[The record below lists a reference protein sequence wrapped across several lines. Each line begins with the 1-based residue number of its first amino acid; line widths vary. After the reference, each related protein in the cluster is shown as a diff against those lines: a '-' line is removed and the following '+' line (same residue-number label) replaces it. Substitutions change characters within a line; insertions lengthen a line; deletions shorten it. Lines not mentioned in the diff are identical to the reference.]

1 MLEDSFVKHFS
12 KLEDPRVTN
21 HNTRH
26 KFIDILVLA
35 FIAILCG
42 CDDWIEV
49 EEFCNHKI
57 KMFKKFLSLKH
68 GIPSHDTFGRVF
80 SMIDTYHFEEI
91 FADWMKEVFIKTK
104 GEVVAVDGKTIRG
117 AKGKSELK
125 GVHLVS
131 AWACKNRLTLGVI
144 RVDSKTNEIKVI
156 PKLLKLLN
164 ITDCTVTLDAMGCQK
179 LIAKEIIKNKA
190 NYVLTVKDNQADLR
204 CCLDTTIS
212 IVQKRKHVECID
224 SGEEI
229 EKNHGRTESRR
240 YISYPITDD
249 FPPLANEWEGIKSV
263 TKVMRVRTSK
273 DKTEE
278 ETLFFISSHPYHSET
293 IKDAIRS
300 HWHIENR
307 LHWQLD
313 VSFNED
319 RCRARIKNEA
329 ESIALI
335 RRITMAYLKEHKKV
349 KRGIKCKRKVASWD
363 EDYLFD
369 VLNNGLRLSSCE
381 Q

>member
-1 MLEDSFVKHFS
+1 MLEDSFTKHFL

-26 KFIDILVLA
+26 EFIEILVLA
-35 FIAILCG
+35 FISILCG
-42 CDDWIEV
+42 CDDWVEV

-57 KMFKKFLSLKH
+57 KMFKKFLTLKH

-91 FADWMKEVFIKTK
+91 FAAWMKEIFVKTK

-117 AKGKSELK
+117 SRKPNELK
-125 GVHLVS
+125 GAHLVN
-131 AWACKNRLTLGVI
+131 AWACKNRLTLGVM
-144 RVDSKTNEIKVI
+144 RVDSKTNEITVV
-156 PKLLKLLN
+156 PKLLKLLSIAN
-164 ITDCTVTLDAMGCQK
+164 CTVTLDAMGCQK
-179 LIAKEIIKNKA
+179 TIAKEIIKKKA
-190 NYVLTVKDNQADLR
+190 DYVLTVKDNQADLR

-212 IVQKRKHVECID
+212 IIEKRKFVECMD
-224 SGEEI
+224 SGEEV
-229 EKNHGRTESRR
+229 EKKHGRIETRR
-240 YISYPITDD
+240 YISYPITDE
-249 FPPLANEWEGIKSV
+249 FPPLADEWEALKSV
-263 TKVMRVRTSK
+263 TKVIRKRTTNSE
-273 DKTEE
+273 TEE
-278 ETLFFISSHPYHSET
+278 EILYFISSHPYHSEH

-319 RCRARIKNEA
+319 HCRARIKNEA

-335 RRITMAYLKEHKKV
+335 RRITMAFLKDHKKV

-369 VLNNGLRLSSCE
+369 VLSNGLKIKACE
-381 Q
+381 I

>member
-26 KFIDILVLA
+26 NFIDILVLS
-35 FIAILCG
+35 FVAILCG
-42 CDDWIEV
+42 CDEWVEV
-49 EEFCNHKI
+49 EEFCNHKL
-57 KMFKKFLSLKH
+57 KMFKKFLELNH

-91 FADWMKEVFIKTK
+91 FIDWMKEVFIKTK
-104 GEVVAVDGKTIRG
+104 GEIVAIDGKTIRG
-117 AKGKSELK
+117 AREKNKLK

-131 AWACKNRLTLGVI
+131 AWACKNRLTLGVM
-144 RVDSKTNEIKVI
+144 RVESKTNEITVI
-156 PKLLKLLN
+156 PKLLKLLS
-164 ITDCTVTLDAMGCQK
+164 IADCTVTLDAMGCQK
-179 LIAKEIIKNKA
+179 NIAKEIIKNKA

-204 CCLDTTIS
+204 CVLDTAIS
-212 IVQKRKHVECID
+212 LIQKRKFVECVD

-229 EKNHGRTESRR
+229 EKKHGRIESRR
-240 YISYPITDD
+240 YISYPINDD
-249 FPPLANEWEGIKSV
+249 FPPLATDWEALKSV
-263 TKVMRVRTSK
+263 TKVIRKRTISN
-273 DKTEE
+273 KTEE
-278 ETLFFISSHPYHSET
+278 EILYYISSHPYHSEQ
-293 IKDAIRS
+293 IKNAIRS

-319 RCRARIKNEA
+319 HCRARIKNEA

-335 RRITMAYLKEHKKV
+335 RRITMAYLKEHKEV

-363 EDYLFD
+363 EEYLFD
-369 VLNNGLRLSSCE
+369 VLNNGLRINACE
-381 Q
+381 K